1 MNQKIYSGFGIV
13 FASALFLLLPLRLA
27 LAQQDSP
34 APYVVL
40 MDASSGKILFEKNG
54 DVPMAPASMS
64 KLMSMLLLFDKIE
77 AGEIFLE
84 DELLVSVDAWKRGG
98 AQSGSSTMFADPN
111 SLIRLEDLVR
121 GVIVQSANDASIA
134 IAEGIAGSEKAFA
147 RQMNRRAEELGLE
160 HSNFVNA
167 SGWPHPNHYTSA
179 SDLAR
184 MARHILLEQPEHYA
198 YYAQKEFTWNG
209 IKQFNRNPLLGD
221 GMGVDGLKTGHTEE
235 SGYGLVASAKRNEH
249 RLILVVNGLESEQR
263 RSQEAR
269 RLLQWGFSAFRPYRL
284 LGAGETVAQIL
295 VWHGK
300 HRHADLVTRHPIDVV
315 WTPEQRSQLQVKLIY
330 ENPLYAPVNID
341 APVAR
346 LVINVPQAPSIE
358 VPLWSRRPIER
369 SGMFS
374 RALATLETMIYPP
387 IP

>member
-1 MNQKIYSGFGIV
+1 MNRKIYSGFGIF
-13 FASALFLLLPLRLA
+13 FASAIFLLLPLRLA

-77 AGEIFLE
+77 TGEISLE

-221 GMGVDGLKTGHTEE
+221 GIGVDGLKTGHTEE

-269 RLLQWGFSAFRPYRL
+269 RLLRWGFSAFRPYRL
-284 LGAGETVAQIL
+284 LGAGESVAKIL

-300 HRHADLVTRHPIDVV
+300 HPHADLVTRHPIDVV

-358 VPLWSRRPIER
+358 VPLWSKHPIER

-374 RALATLETMIYPP
+374 RALATLEAMIYPP